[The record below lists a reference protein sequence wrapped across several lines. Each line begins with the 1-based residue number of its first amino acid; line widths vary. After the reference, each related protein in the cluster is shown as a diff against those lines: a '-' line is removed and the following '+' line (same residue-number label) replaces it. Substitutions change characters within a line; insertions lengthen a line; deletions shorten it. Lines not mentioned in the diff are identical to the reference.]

1 MLNEIA
7 QSSRF
12 RIFSCI
18 STLFLYL
25 GVAIGDIYSYIYQG
39 HREFL
44 ASEPRTF
51 PKVSLAEFSAQTL
64 PLIGASVVA
73 LILLF
78 YRPTP
83 SKRKRGLNPREFRSF
98 GKNTSFEILFVIDI
112 F

>member
-7 QSSRF
+7 QSSKF

-39 HREFL
+39 QREFL

-112 F
+112 